1 MGKILTE
8 ISEGEL
14 LDKISILEI
23 KLEEIKNKELHKEV
37 KKEYEILLKIKDQN
51 INNNKLITE
60 LYKKL
65 KDVNKEIWNIENVK
79 RDFEKNKKFGE
90 EFIEIS
96 RKEYISND
104 KRAKIKSEIN
114 RILDSNIKEVKQHIL
129 RFVEIQIL
137 SKFCLFKNSIC
148 LPHLLKPIKII
159 S

>member
-51 INNNKLITE
+51 INNNKLITV
-60 LYKKL
+60 LYEKL
-65 KDVNKEIWNIENVK
+65 KDVNKQIWNIENVK
-79 RDFEKNKKFGE
+79 RDFEKNKNFGE

-129 RFVEIQIL
+129 
-137 SKFCLFKNSIC
+137 K
-148 LPHLLKPIKII
+148 
-159 S
+159 